1 MLTNPSSLFLSLLPP
16 FSVCCTCLDTRANH
30 TLLFSSSS
38 SFSFRHFSHIFILF
52 PLPLLFAVSFHSTFM
67 LPLIFTIPL
76 ACNVQRFPP
85 PPPLCV
91 LFIFSL
97 FLFQCEAVLWSF
109 AVDQGGSKWR
119 RMRLPLL
126 PQPFC
131 PSQHITFRLFWIV
144 GVFWFFLNLIFVFF
158 NEINVQHSCA

>member
-1 MLTNPSSLFLSLLPP
+1 MLTNPSSL
-16 FSVCCTCLDTRANH
+16 SVCCTCLDTRANH

-52 PLPLLFAVSFHSTFM
+52 PLPLSYLLSLSTPHSCSHSYLQFHWLAMCNVSFFFS
-67 LPLIFTIPL
+67 PS
-76 ACNVQRFPP
+76 PP

-109 AVDQGGSKWR
+109 AVDQEGSKWR

-126 PQPFC
+126 PQLFC